1 MLGRSTVSATNL
13 SFILKPIG
21 CRFYFSRQLTYYS
34 NCSPLGPFV
43 PAPPEVAM
51 QMIRDQGG
59 PPFEGGGRHGR
70 PGPQISGPGPIL
82 LSPAFRQDPR
92 RIRRYSLGHLWPT
105 SWFLFTAVFYAYI
118 IYLNLTVGIMAEI
131 VINI

>member
-13 SFILKPIG
+13 SVILKPIG

-92 RIRRYSLGHLWPT
+92 RIRRYHWGIFSQLHGF
-105 SWFLFTAVFYAYI
+105 FLLLFFTH
-118 IYLNLTVGIMAEI
+118 NLFKLDGWDYG
-131 VINI
+131 